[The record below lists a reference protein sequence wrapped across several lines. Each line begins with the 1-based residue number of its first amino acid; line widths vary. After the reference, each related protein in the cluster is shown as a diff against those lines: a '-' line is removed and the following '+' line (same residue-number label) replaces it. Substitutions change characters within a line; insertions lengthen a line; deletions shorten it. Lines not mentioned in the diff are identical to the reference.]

1 MMPTSYPKA
10 SRCNQR
16 SKKSKNPYTLNLYRA
31 DLVPFQKMLPRDNK
45 MFFISEA
52 HNLDNKPLHTPM
64 IGRMQLFDNVKEIIN
79 VMHNRG

>member
-1 MMPTSYPKA
+1 
-10 SRCNQR
+10 
-16 SKKSKNPYTLNLYRA
+16 
-31 DLVPFQKMLPRDNK
+31 MLPRDNK

-64 IGRMQLFDNVKEIIN
+64 IGRLQLFDNVKEIIN